1 VTIKSFSGVTEG
13 AVSDLSSPG
22 VRGYFKGLGKNAI
35 LYTGGNIL
43 SKGLMFLLIPLYTR
57 FLTPSDYGILG
68 VTDIVIA
75 VVGIILTLQLSGS
88 IEINYFHFDV
98 IRRRQLIS
106 TIWWSVLTFATVITL
121 ALLLWG
127 QQWFAALFADVPFS
141 PYIQMAVAIGY
152 LTVFSTIPLTL
163 FRLRE
168 QPVRYGI
175 VHLAGFAL
183 NVSFAIW
190 FVVVE
195 GMGARGVLWGW
206 FIANIVQTA
215 AYAILMFKDVSW
227 AFSSSDLKASLLL
240 CLPFLPHALANWAL
254 SLSDRAILQAYVS
267 LADLGI
273 YRLAFQLALGLQI
286 LLTSFNNSW
295 MPFFFR
301 CVAGQVAHTTI
312 VRLAT
317 YFVLALVMATS
328 GVAVFAGD
336 AIRMMTPDSY
346 HPTILIVPWLLLGIF
361 FNIPY
366 LIWAN
371 ATVAS
376 KKTQWMAIG
385 TIVAAAVNVVANL
398 LTVPRFG
405 ITAAAINTALSYFV
419 LALLHFFI
427 SRRVLPLPH
436 EYWRWAKI
444 SLVAVIVYGLSTF
457 PPISPTWFSI
467 TARAAIWGLWPLLLT
482 CLGFW
487 SVQEY
492 QLGRQFLVR
501 FKEKSGL

>member
-1 VTIKSFSGVTEG
+1 MTITSLSKYTEG
-13 AVSDLSSPG
+13 EVSDLSRPG
-22 VRGYFKGLGKNAI
+22 VRGYFKSLGKNAI
-35 LYTGGNIL
+35 LYSVGNIL

-68 VTDIVIA
+68 VTDVIIA
-75 VVGIILTLQLSGS
+75 VVGIILTLQLSGA
-88 IEINYFHFDV
+88 IEINYFRFDV

-106 TIWWSVLTFATVITL
+106 TIWWFVPLVATGTTL
-121 ALLLWG
+121 ALLLWSRR
-127 QQWFAALFADVPFS
+127 WFAVLFVDVPFS
-141 PYIQMAVAIGY
+141 PYIQLALAIGY

-175 VHLAGFAL
+175 VNLAGFVL
-183 NVSFAIW
+183 NVSFTIW
-190 FVVVE
+190 FVVGE
-195 GMGARGVLWGW
+195 GMGASGVLWGW
-206 FIANIVQTA
+206 LIANIIQAV
-215 AYAILMFKDVSW
+215 AYAILTFKDVSW
-227 AFSSSDLKASLLL
+227 TFSGSELKAALLL

-254 SLSDRAILQAYVS
+254 SLSDRVILQAYVP

-273 YRLAFQLALGLQI
+273 YRLAFQLTLGLQI
-286 LLTSFNNSW
+286 LLTSSNNAW
-295 MPFFFR
+295 MPLFFR
-301 CVAGQVAHTTI
+301 SVAGQTARTTI

-317 YFVLALVMATS
+317 YLVLALVMATS

-336 AIRMMTPDSY
+336 AIRLMTPVSY
-346 HPTILIVPWLLLGIF
+346 HPTILIVPWLLLGVF
-361 FNIPY
+361 FNISY

-376 KKTQWMAIG
+376 KQTQWMAIG
-385 TIVAAAVNVVANL
+385 TIAAVVVNVVANL

-427 SRRVLPLPH
+427 SRQVLPLPH

-444 SLVAVIVYGLSTF
+444 SLVAAVVYGLSTF
-457 PPISPTWFSI
+457 PPISPPWFSI
-467 TARAAIWGLWPLLLT
+467 TERAAIWGLWPVLLA

-487 SVQEY
+487 NDREY
-492 QLGRQFLVR
+492 QLGRQFLAR
-501 FKEKSGL
+501 FKKKLGL